1 MPSSVKQHRA
11 TGMKEYESAS
21 TVSSFIRQ
29 YVHYRPQIAIL
40 CGTGFDAIADLISS
54 PRILRFDDIPGFPN
68 CEVIGQEGKFVFGK
82 IAGKDVVM
90 LQRRFQSS
98 NTENNNTLSLPIRV
112 AKLLG
117 ADYLIIMTVVAAV
130 NPSYEVGD
138 VMMVSDHVDFAS
150 ISTRS
155 PLICQ
160 SNSWYGADFEP
171 AFDTYDRRL
180 RDITRS
186 SVNELNTPVC
196 LHEGVY
202 FHMATSSLCTP
213 ATTRM
218 LQTVGCDA
226 VGPKI
231 IQEVLAANYLKLKTL
246 AIGLVT
252 YARNDY
258 RRSPVEATKIARIC
272 FPKVSQL
279 LEQVIQNI

>member
-1 MPSSVKQHRA
+1 
-11 TGMKEYESAS
+11 MKEYESAS

-68 CEVIGQEGKFVFGK
+68 CEVPSSASRIPGK
-82 IAGKDVVM
+82 
-90 LQRRFQSS
+90 SS
-98 NTENNNTLSLPIRV
+98 LYRATNLGTALSR
-112 AKLLG
+112 
-117 ADYLIIMTVVAAV
+117 
-130 NPSYEVGD
+130 
-138 VMMVSDHVDFAS
+138 
-150 ISTRS
+150 
-155 PLICQ
+155 
-160 SNSWYGADFEP
+160 YGADFEP

-226 VGPKI
+226 VGEYTI
-231 IQEVLAANYLKLKTL
+231 
-246 AIGLVT
+246 
-252 YARNDY
+252 
-258 RRSPVEATKIARIC
+258 
-272 FPKVSQL
+272 
-279 LEQVIQNI
+279 